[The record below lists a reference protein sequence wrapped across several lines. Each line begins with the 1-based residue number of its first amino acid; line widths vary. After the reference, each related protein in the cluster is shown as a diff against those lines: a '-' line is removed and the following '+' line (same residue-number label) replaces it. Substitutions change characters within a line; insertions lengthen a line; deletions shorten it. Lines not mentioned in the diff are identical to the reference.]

1 MDCINGLRR
10 KGITAGSL
18 IVLGILFAPAYCQ
31 TSGVTLLIQQSPP
44 QGGKIIPN
52 AGVHNFEI
60 NAEVTLTAI
69 PKAGYQFIHWLG
81 DVVDP
86 TASTTVVYLNK
97 PKIIIAVFEQTEYG
111 FLIGGG
117 AGPRSFVRSEGYP
130 APAAGGGYIPPPP
143 PPPPPP
149 PIPEPVTG
157 LLLALGGLALLL
169 KKRSE

>member
-1 MDCINGLRR
+1 MV
-10 KGITAGSL
+10 AGSL
-18 IVLGILFAPAYCQ
+18 IILGVLFTPAYCQ
-31 TSGVTLLIQQSPP
+31 TSGVILIIQQNPP
-44 QGGKIIPN
+44 QGGVITPG

-69 PKAGYQFIHWLG
+69 PKPGYQFIHWLG

-117 AGPRSFVRSEGYP
+117 GSPSHFVGGGGYSP
-130 APAAGGGYIPPPP
+130 PSGGGGYIPP

-157 LLLALGGLALLL
+157 LLLALGGLALLR
-169 KKRSE
+169 KRSE